1 MNVTKCFVCSLGIV
15 FYLSLSGC
23 VSRTASVPVFYAR
36 NLDGSQR
43 LPAES
48 YAVQKYV
55 GIASPNSWSASG
67 TTGVTTTTRVRPV
80 PPPTN
85 IAAEDAWIYNAP
97 NPNNIKQEALTCAA
111 LGIIFFREGNY
122 IRAEIYT
129 SRALELM
136 PRHQCTITHHAAC
149 LARLGQTMRARAEFE
164 QAVRLAPESAD
175 ADQARKWLAKL
186 QDK

>member
-1 MNVTKCFVCSLGIV
+1 MNVTKSSVCSLGIV

-23 VSRTASVPVFYAR
+23 VSRTATVPVFYVR
-36 NLDGSQR
+36 SLDGSKR
-43 LPAES
+43 FPVEH

-55 GIASPNSWSASG
+55 GIVPPNTWRASCP
-67 TTGVTTTTRVRPV
+67 TGVSATTRVRPV

-85 IAAEDAWIYNAP
+85 IAAEDAWIYAAP
-97 NPNNIKQEALTCAA
+97 YPNNIQQEALKVAA

-129 SRALELM
+129 RRALELM
-136 PRHQCTITHHAAC
+136 PRHQCTITYHAAC
-149 LARLGQTMRARAEFE
+149 LARLGQTTRARAEFE
-164 QAVRLAPESAD
+164 QAVRLSPESED

-186 QDK
+186 QRN